1 MEENDLRERGINSL
15 RIFLNKEQN
24 IKIIEKNMY
33 DLSKNYLL
41 DLYETINDINI
52 GTKLNNILHDI
63 KNCKIGWKHNSF
75 KDLIFEEEEQNNFS
89 NFSSSEQ
96 SLFFLFFQMIFFN
109 PFLSDVGTCVN
120 FEINFALVDSSPNL
134 TISVVFLSLS
144 HLMT

>member
-75 KDLIFEEEEQNNFS
+75 KDLIFEEEEQNNFIIQPFEVYEGVLICNCGS
-89 NFSSSEQ
+89 KRVYSYQKQ
-96 SLFFLFFQMIFFN
+96 SRSADEPMSTYAN
-109 PFLSDVGTCVN
+109 CMACGNKWVYSG
-120 FEINFALVDSSPNL
+120 
-134 TISVVFLSLS
+134 
-144 HLMT
+144 